1 VVTTERPTFLAEPPA
16 TGDAAR
22 LYDAQRDS
30 DGYVWNLT
38 RLWCWRTDTFD
49 AFVKLRAELMD
60 GSSLTDRDWAVLVT
74 ATASALG
81 DSYCS
86 LAWGPKLAK
95 LSDADTAAD
104 VIRGVARPDG
114 LGEREAALAA
124 WARRLVHDPN
134 GTTAADVDA
143 LRAVG
148 LDDRE
153 IFEATAF
160 VGLRLAFSTINA
172 ALGAG
177 PDQQLAAAAP
187 ESVRAAVGYGRPAG
201 AEPSVA

>member
-1 VVTTERPTFLAEPPA
+1 MTTERPTFLGEPPA
-16 TGDAAR
+16 TGDAVR
-22 LYDAQRDS
+22 LYDDQRDS

-38 RLWCWRTDTFD
+38 RLWCWRTDTFE
-49 AFVKLRAELMD
+49 AFAKLRTELMER
-60 GSSLTDRDWAVLVT
+60 SSLADRDWAVLVT

-95 LSDADTAAD
+95 LSDAETAAD

-124 WARRLVHDPN
+124 WARRLVQDPN
-134 GTTAADVDA
+134 GTAPADVDA

-160 VGLRLAFSTINA
+160 VGLRLAFSTVND

-187 ESVRAAVGYGRPAG
+187 ESVRTAVGYGRPTG
-201 AEPSVA
+201 AEPSSA